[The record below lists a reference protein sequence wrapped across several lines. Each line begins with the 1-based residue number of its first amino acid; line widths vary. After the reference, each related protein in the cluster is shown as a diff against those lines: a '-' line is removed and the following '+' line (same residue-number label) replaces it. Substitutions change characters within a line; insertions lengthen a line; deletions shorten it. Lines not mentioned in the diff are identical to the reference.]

1 MVYARSLTL
10 PGPTVLGKRK
20 PPTFSPRYAVSTAK
34 FVDSTS
40 PVSSEDEEEEPSADS
55 DISPSDEDEDGDE
68 EEDDD
73 DEESLPLTSRFHGAL
88 ELQASG
94 ASKGKNNSS
103 TSDLMLVNGKLVRK
117 TKKKYNCTWDGCEKS
132 YTKPA
137 RLEEHE
143 RSHTLEVGAFVSRL
157 AATIMVRI

>member
-1 MVYARSLTL
+1 MAYARPLTL
-10 PGPTVLGKRK
+10 PSSTVLGKRK
-20 PPTFSPRYAVSTAK
+20 PPAFSPRYAVSTAK

-55 DISPSDEDEDGDE
+55 DFPPSEEDEDEDE
-68 EEDDD
+68 EED

-103 TSDLMLVNGKLVRK
+103 TSELMLVNGKLVRK

-143 RSHTLEVGAFVSRL
+143 RSHTLEVGTFVSRL
-157 AATIMVRI
+157 AATAMVLV